1 MQSLFYLGIVAAIV
15 ILLVIALLFIYKNHP
30 EYIKKDK
37 NSKDSES
44 IAADSDSFEL
54 SEDYTNTTPSTI
66 PSTITDLILEDNL
79 GHQLILQK
87 SDSLLS
93 GDQMLREVLSEGN
106 MIAGHIVQ
114 GATPVLGQAYSVAQ
128 LQAAAPNGLFTA
140 TADKASLS
148 LFKADGTYST
158 MVRDSSNKLVRN
170 AGFKEVELVNKLN
183 PAVVVSIGMQAMAI
197 ISGQYYMTKINKQ
210 LDSITGS
217 LEKLVS
223 LHHNEKIAILQNA
236 QRRLIEITG
245 RSVVDTSDI
254 AEIRDLRNKVGEVYD
269 AYRIDLI
276 SDHNRAIDYNS
287 KSLRAETRVNEYSQI
302 INQMNFNMNV
312 CAEADRLRIQSYMA
326 EIAVRMKLSPSDPML
341 PELYES
347 LQRNYDDSLIKQL
360 KDNPEDYY
368 IPINENGEKLVY
380 KGKNPGI
387 STSDSKGQL
396 LSQIETLSRSVIDTY
411 SDTYEGD
418 MTRKMITDYHSES
431 QVIMMI
437 DNTGKQR
444 VFLPAE
450 SM

>member
-1 MQSLFYLGIVAAIV
+1 MAIV
-15 ILLVIALLFIYKNHP
+15 VILAFVLLLIYKIHP
-30 EYIKKDK
+30 EYLRKDK
-37 NSKDSES
+37 TIDSES
-44 IAADSDSFEL
+44 VSSDSDSFEL
-54 SEDYTNTTPSTI
+54 SEENSDTIPSAI
-66 PSTITDLILEDNL
+66 PSTITELILEDNR
-79 GHQLILQK
+79 GHQLTLQK
-87 SDSLLS
+87 TDALFS
-93 GDQMLREVLSEGN
+93 GDQMLQEVLYEGD

-114 GATPVLGQAYSVAQ
+114 GSTPVLGQAYSVAQ

-183 PAVVVSIGMQAMAI
+183 PAMVVSIGMQAMAI
-197 ISGQYYMTKINKQ
+197 VSGQYYMTKINKQ

-217 LEKLVS
+217 LEKLIN

-245 RSVVDTSDI
+245 RNVVDGSDI

-276 SDHNRAIDYNS
+276 ADHNRAVAYNS
-287 KSLRAETRVNEYSQI
+287 KSLRVETRVNEYNQI
-302 INQMNFNMNV
+302 IDQMNFNMNV

-347 LQRNYDDSLIKQL
+347 LQKNYDESLIKQ
-360 KDNPEDYY
+360 
-368 IPINENGEKLVY
+368 
-380 KGKNPGI
+380 
-387 STSDSKGQL
+387 
-396 LSQIETLSRSVIDTY
+396 
-411 SDTYEGD
+411 
-418 MTRKMITDYHSES
+418 
-431 QVIMMI
+431 
-437 DNTGKQR
+437 
-444 VFLPAE
+444 
-450 SM
+450 